1 MSIWTLLHDLITDY
15 TLRNVAL
22 GSAILGLVGGVLG
35 SFAVL
40 RRQSLLGDALSH
52 AALPGICL
60 VYLLTG
66 VKTPLVLLVG
76 AGLTGWLGTLLILA
90 IVRETRIAEDTA
102 LGIVLSVF
110 FGFGIMLLTFV
121 QQRNDANQA
130 GLDKYLFGQAAT
142 LVQDQV
148 MTMAILGG
156 IALAIVA
163 LLFKEFKL
171 LSFDPD
177 FAGTLGFPVRKL
189 NVLLTSLT
197 VVAVMIGL
205 QTVGVVLMAAMLIA
219 PGAAARQWTNRL
231 STMLLLAALFGML
244 AGVSGALISV
254 TQSRLPT
261 GPMVILSAAA
271 IVVVSLLFGSAR
283 GLVWDALRQ
292 RRDRRELQPPPVAP
306 TGQPARFE
314 GGPQ

>member
-1 MSIWTLLHDLITDY
+1 MSLFSLLHDLIFDY

-22 GSAILGLVGGVLG
+22 GSAILGIVGGVLG
-35 SFAVL
+35 SFALL

-60 VYLLTG
+60 AYLLIG
-66 VKTPLVLLVG
+66 SKAPLVLLIG
-76 AGLTGWLGTLLILA
+76 AGISGWLGTLLILL
-90 IVRETRIAEDTA
+90 IIRETRISEDSA

-110 FGFGIMLLTFV
+110 FGVGIMLLTFV

-142 LVQDQV
+142 LVASQV
-148 MTMAILGG
+148 SMMAWLGG
-156 IALAIVA
+156 AALLLTG

-171 LSFDPD
+171 LAFDPD
-177 FAGTLGFPVRKL
+177 FAGTLGFPTRRL

-231 STMLLLAALFGML
+231 GTMLILAAVFGML
-244 AGVSGALISV
+244 AGVSGAVISV
-254 TQSRLPT
+254 TQPRLPT
-261 GPMVILSAAA
+261 GPMVILSASA
-271 IVVVSLLFGSAR
+271 IVVVSLLFAPAR
-283 GLVWDALRQ
+283 GIVWDALR
-292 RRDRRELQPPPVAP
+292 RRKDRGHLQAPPMPPPAHTVES
-306 TGQPARFE
+306 GR
-314 GGPQ
+314 

>member
-1 MSIWTLLHDLITDY
+1 MIGLLYDLFFDY
-15 TLRNVAL
+15 TLRNIAL

-60 VYLLTG
+60 AYMLTG
-66 VKTPLVLLVG
+66 TRTSLVLLIG
-76 AGLTGWLGTLLILA
+76 AGITGWLGTLLILM
-90 IVRETRIAEDTA
+90 IVRETRIAEDAA

-110 FGFGIMLLTFV
+110 FGIGIMLLTFI
-121 QQRNDANQA
+121 QQSNDANQA

-148 MTMAILGG
+148 VTMAVLGS
-156 IALAIVA
+156 IALGFVFA
-163 LLFKEFKL
+163 LFKEFKL

-177 FAGTLGFPVRKL
+177 FAGTLGFPTRRL
-189 NVLLTSLT
+189 NILLTSLT

-219 PGAAARQWTNRL
+219 PAAAARQWTNRL
-231 STMLLLAALFGML
+231 SRMLVLAALFGML

-254 TQSRLPT
+254 SQARLPT
-261 GPMVILSAAA
+261 GPMVILSASM
-271 IVVVSLLFGSAR
+271 IVIFSLLFAPAR
-283 GLVWDALRQ
+283 GIVWDTLRR
-292 RRDRRELQPPPVAP
+292 RRDRGRLQAPPITPHG
-306 TGQPARFE
+306 GQSASAER
-314 GGPQ
+314 GSS